1 MTGRGTATRAHQWRH
16 RRQGREIPVRTAVI
30 AAVAL
35 AALGAGITALVNY
48 VTAPAAPV
56 AVAVA
61 DQPGARVKYYVVP
74 PGNRETLEE
83 VAAKTLGDPSRSGQI
98 IAFTRS
104 RLQPDGGRLVDETI
118 KPGWVLWLPIDAQGP
133 GVQLGRVPN
142 RPPAAKPDPDETS
155 LGMERWVTAGVALFV
170 GVPAAGGYLYYKRYG
185 SPFARRRE
193 EERAEG
199 TEAQDDKAW
208 TEPEAGGWDAT
219 APLTQPGRR
228 RGRSDVARSRS
239 SADLREP
246 ARPQSRAR
254 SGRHRADDQQTR
266 PIPALQ
272 PRRGPES
279 RGAQQLRR
287 AQERQVS
294 DAREPRGTERFR
306 RVTGWSATESGRRQA
321 PAEEPR
327 PTRASRRKVRQSE
340 PGAAV
345 GRVRFGGRS
354 RQA

>member
-1 MTGRGTATRAHQWRH
+1 M
-16 RRQGREIPVRTAVI
+16 
-30 AAVAL
+30 
-35 AALGAGITALVNY
+35 
-48 VTAPAAPV
+48 TAPAAPV
-56 AVAVA
+56 SVAVA
-61 DQPGARVKYYVVP
+61 DQPGARVKYYIVP

-118 KPGWVLWLPIDAQGP
+118 KPGWVLWLPIDARGP

-142 RPPAAKPDPDETS
+142 RPPAAKPDPEEAS
-155 LGMERWVTAGVALFV
+155 LGMERWVAAGVALFV
-170 GVPAAGGYLYYKRYG
+170 GVPAAGGYLYYQRYG

-193 EERAEG
+193 EEREEGAEG
-199 TEAQDDKAW
+199 QDEAR
-208 TEPEAGGWDAT
+208 TEPEDGGWDAT
-219 APLTQPGRR
+219 AAPTRPGRR
-228 RGRSDVARSRS
+228 RGRADVAPSRS
-239 SADLREP
+239 WADPREP

-306 RVTGWSATESGRRQA
+306 RVTGRSAAESGRTRA
-321 PAEEPR
+321 PAKEPR
-327 PTRASRRKVRQSE
+327 PTRASRRESESTQARQPARPRQRAEVRQPAEARLPGQARQPGQPRPAVVPESE
-340 PGAAV
+340 AAV
-345 GRVRFGGRS
+345 GRVRFGRRS